1 MGILY
6 HRAKQIAARLNV
18 DWDLL
23 HEQKLVLL
31 EILGGIPRESIA
43 GQALAGIIH
52 LLDALQD
59 EAAEEGRWQFA
70 KETHA

>member
-1 MGILY
+1 MSEALM
-6 HRAKQIAARLNV
+6 NV

-31 EILGGIPRESIA
+31 EMLNSIPRDSTA
-43 GQALAGIIH
+43 GQALFGTIH

-59 EAAEEGRWQFA
+59 EAAEEGRWQFP
-70 KETHA
+70 EDDHT

>member
-1 MGILY
+1 MSHALM
-6 HRAKQIAARLNV
+6 NV

-31 EILGGIPRESIA
+31 EMRNSIPRDSTA
-43 GQALAGIIH
+43 GQALAGIVH

-59 EAAEEGRWQFA
+59 EAADEGRWQFPDDDP
-70 KETHA
+70 T

>member
-1 MGILY
+1 MSQALN
-6 HRAKQIAARLNV
+6 NV

-31 EILGGIPRESIA
+31 EMLNSIPRDSAA
-43 GQALAGIIH
+43 GQALFGIIH

-59 EAAEEGRWQFA
+59 EAAEEDRWQYP
-70 KETHA
+70 EDTHA